1 MDDDKKLEIQEL
13 CLRDMVPYIKK
24 HIFSLIKR
32 KPKLKIHQ
40 PKPNRIKFTE
50 QHLKRISWYTFCI
63 VYGKD

>member
-24 HIFSLIKR
+24 HIFLLIKR

-50 QHLKRISWYTFCI
+50 QHLKHIS
-63 VYGKD
+63 